1 MLVRSARMPW
11 WALLSI
17 ATLLCVLVGCSSS
30 PSTTTNSTTTTH
42 ATTTATTTSSTGCA
56 DISAMK
62 SSLEALKNVNIR
74 QGGVDALTSALADVK
89 TKLDA
94 AKSSVSSDLQPSVQQ
109 VQTAVAG
116 LETAMDGLTTS
127 NLTQKAPA
135 IAAALTQVA
144 AAVSALSTT
153 LAQSCPGS

>member
-1 MLVRSARMPW
+1 
-11 WALLSI
+11 
-17 ATLLCVLVGCSSS
+17 
-30 PSTTTNSTTTTH
+30 
-42 ATTTATTTSSTGCA
+42 
-56 DISAMK
+56 
-62 SSLEALKNVNIR
+62 
-74 QGGVDALTSALADVK
+74 
-89 TKLDA
+89 
-94 AKSSVSSDLQPSVQQ
+94 VQQ

-116 LETAMDGLTTS
+116 LETAMDGLTTG

>member
-1 MLVRSARMPW
+1 MPW
-11 WALLSI
+11 WALLSV

-30 PSTTTNSTTTTH
+30 PSTTISSTTTLS
-42 ATTTATTTSSTGCA
+42 AGCA
-56 DISAMK
+56 DVMALK
-62 SSLEALKNVNIR
+62 SSLEALKNVNMQ
-74 QGGVDALTSALADVK
+74 QGGVDALKSAVADVK

-94 AKSSVSSDLQPSVQQ
+94 ATSSASSDLQPSVQQ
-109 VQTAVAG
+109 VQTAVAA
-116 LETAMDGLTTS
+116 LETATNGLTTS

-144 AAVSALSTT
+144 PAVSTLSTK

>member
-30 PSTTTNSTTTTH
+30 PSTTTNSTTTTN

-116 LETAMDGLTTS
+116 LETAMDGLTTG